1 MNTVTRRTNKRF
13 GIFLK
18 ATALLG
24 VGFLVAAAYFYFD
37 AIRDEALNLRPLTLP
52 VSLIPG
58 TIKTPEFKADVD
70 SWDYEIALDL
80 ESRVDRQQADCFF
93 GDEANPGGCKGIR
106 KPIDIS
112 WELFDGGKV
121 AFQGNSGT
129 SAGMTE
135 VSSDLFERKIG
146 TFRARRGHD
155 YMIVLHVN
163 RDASELNIAHPKIM
177 VQIPRG
183 YWEDHLMG
191 IGFGKLFAG
200 ISGVIGTTILVSAF
214 AISRLTRG

>member
-1 MNTVTRRTNKRF
+1 MKSVTRRTNKTF

-18 ATALLG
+18 AIALLG
-24 VGFLVAAAYFYFD
+24 VGFLIAAGYFYLD
-37 AIRDEALNLRPLTLP
+37 AIRDEALNLQPVALP

-70 SWDYEIALDL
+70 SWDYEIVLNL
-80 ESRVDRQQADCFF
+80 GTNVDRRRMDCFLR
-93 GDEANPGGCKGIR
+93 DEANLDRCKGI
-106 KPIDIS
+106 PNLIDIS
-112 WELFDGGKV
+112 WELFEGGKV
-121 AFQGNSGT
+121 ALQGNSRT
-129 SAGMTE
+129 TAGMAL
-135 VSSDLFERKIG
+135 VSTDLYEQKIG

-155 YMIVLHVN
+155 YVIVLHVN

>member
-1 MNTVTRRTNKRF
+1 MNRVISRTNKNF
-13 GIFLK
+13 VIFLK
-18 ATALLG
+18 AIALLG
-24 VGFLVAAAYFYFD
+24 VGFLIAAGFFYIQ
-37 AIRDEALNLRPLTLP
+37 AIRDEALNLQPLALP

-70 SWDYEIALDL
+70 SWDYEIALVL
-80 ESRVDRQQADCFF
+80 ESRVDRRQADCFF
-93 GDEANPGGCKGIR
+93 GDETNPDGCKGIR
-106 KPIDIS
+106 NPIDIS

-121 AFQGNSGT
+121 AFQGNSRT

-135 VSSDLFERKIG
+135 VSTDLFERKIG

-155 YMIVLHVN
+155 YTIVLHVN

-191 IGFGKLFAG
+191 ISFGKLFAG
-200 ISGVIGTTILVSAF
+200 ISGLIGTMILVSAF
-214 AISRLTRG
+214 AISRLTTG